1 MIGNKYLFLAL
12 PKVHY
17 FLRASILGVFRTILE
32 RFQSAQNGVFI
43 AFLEE
48 LEQILPFHRAYVKRK
63 SLRQACY
70 LWQRRSL
77 LWQAL
82 A

>member
-1 MIGNKYLFLAL
+1 MIGNKYPFFAL
-12 PKVHY
+12 PMVHY
-17 FLRASILGVFRTILE
+17 FLRASILGVFKIILE
-32 RFQSAQNGVFI
+32 RFQSAPNGVFI

-48 LEQILPFHRAYVKRK
+48 LEKIALFHRAYVKCK